1 MEYETFEHGADIG
14 IRGKGK
20 SIEEA
25 FEGIAKAMFSI
36 MIDLDK
42 IDCEKKIKIELDSN
56 DLTSLMVFWLNKLL
70 TQADLNR
77 IIFKEFEISIEKTD
91 DSFFLKSFNWGGRIK
106 DLEDIGVEVKGVTY
120 SSAKVFKTNSL
131 WIAQCVVD
139 V

>member
-1 MEYETFEHGADIG
+1 MTYETFEHGADIG

-25 FEGIAKAMFSI
+25 FEGVAKAMFSI

-42 IDCEKKIKIELDSN
+42 IDCEKKIKIELESN

-70 TQADLNR
+70 TEADLNS
-77 IIFKEFEISIEKTD
+77 IIFKEFEISIKKTN
-91 DSFFLKSFNWGGRIK
+91 DSFFITSFNHGGKIK
-106 DLEDIGVEVKGVTY
+106 DLDDIGVEVKGVTY
-120 SSAKVFKTNSL
+120 SLAKVFKKNDL